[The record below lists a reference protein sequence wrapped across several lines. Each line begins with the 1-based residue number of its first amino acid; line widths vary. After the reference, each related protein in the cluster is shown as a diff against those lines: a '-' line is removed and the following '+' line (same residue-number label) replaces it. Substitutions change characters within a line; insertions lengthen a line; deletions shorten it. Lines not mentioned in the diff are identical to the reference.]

1 MKDEK
6 KEKYLNILNYLYEF
20 SKIRSVSVK
29 NILTDKTRY
38 EEVLW
43 LNEIENNSFFK
54 NIIFECNQE
63 SQIWL
68 NIKKP
73 SEQQPEEP
81 QLTND
86 DELNECIDKIKLIQ
100 GIDDFI
106 IEKFVLQDRNN
117 TSIRAVGLN
126 EKLNI
131 FLNHDWPKIQNEYK
145 SEYNDYL
152 LRLKEYE
159 TNQGLYNK
167 FFTIYNK
174 IQQFNEDYEIVIGA
188 GFLQLQN
195 SENNPVVRRHLFTTK
210 VELDFIHDENNSSFI
225 VHPSESSK
233 LTIENDLLL
242 DLDNVF
248 QINGLIDAEDEINT
262 LEQNGDLD
270 NFIFSEKFHFA
281 SEILS
286 SSIHQNCT
294 YNDSIFPD
302 LSLTF
307 SPKISFAPALI
318 LRKRNS
324 SSISTVYEQIIS
336 QISTEDNPDVVLFND
351 LIGFDENNTEKIK
364 INEEILFFPKPF
376 NEEQEQIIKNATNE
390 LKTLVQGPPGTGKS
404 HTIANIICHLLATG
418 NKVLITAQ
426 SKRALEVLKNK
437 LPEKIKPLVV
447 EYLGS
452 DSTSVKCLKESI
464 NGISDQLY
472 YFDESKLK
480 NEINLS
486 TAELINLKKS
496 RENLTKNLLTY
507 KETNLNVELN
517 PRFKGSPTTLAEN
530 IFSQEEEFNWYDDL
544 FQDFEQTEIVNSP
557 HQLFTIKGK
566 INEIDFDFKT
576 YEIPNIELIPSF
588 EQFKIYCDQIK
599 EINKQNKVRDNR
611 ELIKFSD
618 KPKLI
623 SLLYRFRSLIFE
635 MGQDPFEIKD
645 NIIHSLNIKEWNTM
659 VTDSQSTLK
668 KANDIKIEELEDL
681 YEIELELEL
690 EFSFKRLI
698 SDLKTI
704 KQYFKEGNKISGIFF
719 NLKKRFISKS
729 ILDKFYI
736 FEKIKING
744 SQPENEKEIDCLID
758 YFTTLQTLDDL
769 EEVWG
774 LRPNENNKLHHQID
788 YYHNLVNSTSVIS
801 KRIEE
806 LISLQNEILDVSSI
820 DIDYKDAQLDIID
833 TLLEDLEFSELQK
846 NNKKVKNV
854 FLDFLDYL
862 DELKTDRRIKHE
874 FKDIFTNVKL
884 NDFQYFQN
892 KIEKINYGKIL
903 FEEYSILESIV
914 KTNFPRIFDKLDDFC
929 KHHSTKDL
937 LDAIYYLNAKNKFQL
952 ILKNDLHKKI
962 DAKLDEIKIKE
973 SSLIGD
979 LAAKKSWYS
988 TLNHLSK
995 NSDLKRNLNAW
1006 LSAVSKIPKS
1016 GKYLLNKRK
1025 IAQNYL
1031 EKSKDAIPCWIM
1043 PIFKIAETITPKQG
1057 MFDYVIIDEA
1067 SQLGPDA
1074 LFLRYLGKKIII
1086 VGDDKQTSPEY
1097 VGINS
1102 ETVLTLIKKYLKNTD
1117 FNEHYGIDYS
1127 FFDHSK
1133 IFVDNAIVLREHFRC
1148 MPEIIDFSNKHFYL
1162 PENKGLFPLKQYS
1175 NSRLQPLVNHFVPN
1189 AETSG
1194 KGPSI
1199 VNLVE
1204 VNAVV
1209 NEIDL
1214 IVKNPRYDGKSIGV
1228 ICLQGHQQSLLI
1240 EKELIKTIGE
1250 IEYNKRKIICGNSSS
1265 FQGDERD
1272 IIILS
1277 LVTGP
1282 NSDRRAFTGANDERR
1297 FNVAMSRA
1305 IEQVILFHS
1314 IQLTELKNTIDLRYK
1329 LLQHFNDFSPQ
1340 KQIIRKVI
1348 DFNAHEIPSGFDSR
1362 FEVSVYNEIIKKGY
1376 EVIPQYEIANG
1387 KYRIDLAIILSNGAK
1402 IAIECDGDQ
1411 FHGSEQ
1417 FDRDNARQKV
1427 LERVGWQFFRI
1438 RGSAYYADKKR
1449 SLEDL
1454 WTLLEMNE
1462 MSLTEVKTLEIGS
1475 MSINQ
1480 LNEISNQ
1487 VNSDS
1492 TIEII
1497 EPSEELKDKHNISEE
1512 IKTHYIFNKNNLK
1525 VDMGDIVTLRNL
1537 ANNSILKIQITDIIS
1552 NQKVSSQ
1559 SEIKVINN
1567 KSPIAVAAINK
1578 MEGDF
1583 LVLNNLNVQ
1592 YEIEKI
1598 LKN

>member
-1 MKDEK
+1 MKKDQ
-6 KEKYLNILNYLYEF
+6 YLNILNYLYEF
-20 SKIRSVSVK
+20 SKIRSISVK
-29 NILTDKTRY
+29 DIITDKSRY
-38 EEVLW
+38 QEVLW
-43 LNEIENNSFFK
+43 LNEIENNSYFK
-54 NIIFECNQE
+54 NIIFDNNNEN
-63 SQIWL
+63 QIWL
-68 NIKKP
+68 TIKKP
-73 SEQQPEEP
+73 SGQQPEEP
-81 QLTND
+81 KLTID
-86 DELNECIDKIKLIQ
+86 DELNESIDKLKLIQ
-100 GIDDFI
+100 GEEDFI
-106 IEKFVLQDRNN
+106 INRF
-117 TSIRAVGLN
+117 TSKDEDNIPISALSLK

-131 FLNHDWPKIQNEYK
+131 FLNHDWPKIQNEFK
-145 SEYNDYL
+145 TEYNDYL

-248 QINGLIDAEDEINT
+248 QINGLIDAEDKINT

-281 SEILS
+281 CELLS
-286 SSIHQNCT
+286 SSIHHNCT
-294 YNDSIFPD
+294 YNDSIFPKS
-302 LSLTF
+302 SLTS
-307 SPKISFAPALI
+307 SPEISFAPSLI
-318 LRKRNS
+318 LRKRNA

-336 QISTEDNPDVVLFND
+336 QISIEDNPDVELFND
-351 LIGFDENNTEKIK
+351 LVGVNGNKTEIK
-364 INEEILFFPKPF
+364 INDEILFFPKPY
-376 NEEQEQIIKNATNE
+376 NEEQEQIIKNATQE

-426 SKRALEVLKNK
+426 TKRALEVLKDK
-437 LPEKIKPLVV
+437 LPERIKPLVV

-452 DSTSVKCLKESI
+452 DSKSIKGLKESI

-480 NEINLS
+480 NEINES
-486 TAELINLKKS
+486 TAELINLKKG
-496 RENLTKNLLTY
+496 RENLTKNLLKY
-507 KETNLNVELN
+507 KETNLNIELN
-517 PRFKGSPTTLAEN
+517 PRFKGSPTTLAEI
-530 IFSQEEEFNWYDDL
+530 IFNQEKDFNWYDDL
-544 FQDFEQTEIVNSP
+544 FQDFGQTEIVNSP
-557 HQLFTIKGK
+557 HQLFIIKGK

-588 EQFKIYCDQIK
+588 DQFKIYCDQIK
-599 EINKQNKVRDNR
+599 EINRQNKVRDNR
-611 ELIKFSD
+611 ELIKFID

-623 SLLYRFRSLIFE
+623 SLLSRFRSLIIE

-645 NIIHSLNIKEWNTM
+645 NIIHSLNIKEWNNM

-668 KANDIKIEELEDL
+668 KANEINIEELENL
-681 YEIELELEL
+681 YEIEFEFEL
-690 EFSFKRLI
+690 SFKRLI

-704 KQYFKEGNKISGIFF
+704 KQYLKEGNKISGIFF
-719 NLKKRFISKS
+719 TLKKRFISKS

-736 FEKIKING
+736 FEKIRING
-744 SQPENEKEIDCLID
+744 TEPENEKEIDCLID
-758 YFTTLQTLDDL
+758 YFTTLQSLDDL
-769 EEVWG
+769 EEIWG
-774 LRPNENNKLHHQID
+774 LRPNENNKLYHQID
-788 YYHNLVNSTSVIS
+788 YYHNLVNSTSIIS

-806 LISLQNEILDVSSI
+806 LISLQNEILDISSI
-820 DIDYKDAQLDIID
+820 DIDYKDAQLEIID
-833 TLLEDLEFSELQK
+833 TLLEDLEFSELLK
-846 NNKKVKNV
+846 NNKKVKNE
-854 FLDFLDYL
+854 FLDFLYYL
-862 DELKTDRRIKHE
+862 DELNTDRRIKHE
-874 FKDIFTNVKL
+874 FKDIYTNAKL
-884 NDFQYFQN
+884 NDFQDFQN
-892 KIEKINYGKIL
+892 KIENITDGKLL
-903 FEEYSILESIV
+903 FEEYSILESVV

-929 KHHSTKDL
+929 EHHSTKDL
-937 LDAIYYLNAKNKFQL
+937 LEAIYYLNAKNKFQL

-1006 LSAVSKIPKS
+1006 ISAVSKIPKS

-1057 MFDYVIIDEA
+1057 MYDYVIIDEA

-1117 FNEHYGIDYS
+1117 FREHYGIDYS

-1133 IFVDNAIVLREHFRC
+1133 IFVDNTIVLREHFRC

-1175 NSRLQPLVNHFVPN
+1175 NSRLQPLANHFVPN

-1194 KGPSI
+1194 KGASI
-1199 VNLVE
+1199 FNMVE
-1204 VNAVV
+1204 VNAIV

-1240 EKELIKTIGE
+1240 EKKLIKSIGE

-1277 LVTGP
+1277 LVTAP

-1314 IQLTELKNTIDLRYK
+1314 IQLNELKNTEDLRYK

-1340 KQIIRKVI
+1340 KQIIRKEI
-1348 DFNAHEIPSGFDSR
+1348 DFSLNEIPSGFDSR

-1411 FHGSEQ
+1411 FHGPEQ

-1438 RGSAYYADKKR
+1438 RGSAYYANKEK

-1462 MSLTEVKTLEIGS
+1462 MSVTEVKTLEIGS

-1487 VNSDS
+1487 LNSDS
-1492 TIEII
+1492 TIDLI
-1497 EPSEELKDKHNISEE
+1497 EPSEKPNHTQNISEE

-1525 VDMGDIVTLRNL
+1525 VHMGDIVTLRNL
-1537 ANNSILKIQITDIIS
+1537 ANNSILKIQITDIKA
-1552 NQKVSSQ
+1552 NQKVSTQ
-1559 SEIKVINN
+1559 SEIKVIYYQ
-1567 KSPIAVAAINK
+1567 SPIAVAAMNK

-1598 LKN
+1598 LRR

>member
-1 MKDEK
+1 MKKDQ
-6 KEKYLNILNYLYEF
+6 YLNILNYLHEF
-20 SKIRSVSVK
+20 SKIRSISVK
-29 NILTDKTRY
+29 DIITDKSRY
-38 EEVLW
+38 QEVLW
-43 LNEIENNSFFK
+43 LNEIENNSYFK
-54 NIIFECNQE
+54 NIIFENNNE
-63 SQIWL
+63 NQIWL
-68 NIKKP
+68 TIKKP
-73 SEQQPEEP
+73 SGQQPEEP
-81 QLTND
+81 QFTND
-86 DELNECIDKIKLIQ
+86 DELDESIDKIKLVQ
-100 GIDDFI
+100 GSDDFI
-106 IEKFVLQDRNN
+106 INKFISKEGNN
-117 TSIRAVGLN
+117 NSISAVGIN
-126 EKLNI
+126 EKINL
-131 FLNHDWPKIQNEYK
+131 FLNNDWPKIQNQYK

-152 LRLKEYE
+152 SRLKEYE

-195 SENNPVVRRHLFTTK
+195 SENNPVIRRHLFTTK
-210 VELDFIHDENNSSFI
+210 VEIDFIHDENNSSFI

-248 QINGLIDAEDEINT
+248 QINGLIDAEEKINT

-270 NFIFSEKFHFA
+270 NYIFSEKFHFA

-286 SSIHQNCT
+286 SSLHQNCT
-294 YNDSIFPD
+294 YSDSIFPKSN
-302 LSLTF
+302 LTSL
-307 SPKISFAPALI
+307 PEISFAPALI

-336 QISTEDNPDVVLFND
+336 QISNEDNPDIELFND
-351 LIGFDENNTEKIK
+351 LVGIAGNKTEIKNN
-364 INEEILFFPKPF
+364 NEILFFPKPY

-426 SKRALEVLKNK
+426 TKRALEVLKNK
-437 LPEKIKPLVV
+437 LPERIKPLVV

-452 DSTSVKCLKESI
+452 DSTSIKGLKESI

-486 TAELINLKKS
+486 TTDLLNLKKD
-496 RENLTKNLLTY
+496 RENLTKNLLIY

-517 PRFKGSPTTLAEN
+517 PRFKGSPTTLAEI
-530 IFSQEEEFNWYDDL
+530 IFAQKADFNWYDDSY
-544 FQDFEQTEIVNSP
+544 QDFEQTEIVNSP
-557 HQLFTIKGK
+557 HQLFTIKRK
-566 INEIDFDFKT
+566 LNEIDFDFKT

-588 EQFKIYCDQIK
+588 DQFKIYCNQIE
-599 EINKQNKVRDNR
+599 EINKQNNVRDNR
-611 ELIKFSD
+611 ELIKFKD

-623 SLLYRFRSLIFE
+623 SLLSRFRSLIFE

-645 NIIHSLNIKEWNTM
+645 NIIHSLNIKEWNNM
-659 VTDSQSTLK
+659 VNDSQSTLK
-668 KANDIKIEELEDL
+668 KANEIKIEELENL
-681 YEIELELEL
+681 YEIEFELD
-690 EFSFKRLI
+690 FSFKRLI

-704 KQYFKEGNKISGIFF
+704 KQFLKDGNKISGIFF

-736 FEKIKING
+736 FEKIRING

-758 YFTTLQTLDDL
+758 YFTTLQSLDDL

-774 LRPNENNKLHHQID
+774 LRPNEKNKLHHQID
-788 YYHNLVNSTSVIS
+788 YYHNLVHSTSVIS

-806 LISLQNEILDVSSI
+806 LIFLQNEILDISSI

-833 TLLEDLEFSELQK
+833 TLLEDLEFSELLK
-846 NNKKVKNV
+846 TNKKVKNE
-854 FLDFLDYL
+854 FLDFLYYL
-862 DELKTDRRIKHE
+862 DELNTDRRIKHE
-874 FKDIFTNVKL
+874 FKDIFNNLKL
-884 NDFQYFQN
+884 NDFQDFHY
-892 KIEKINYGKIL
+892 KIEKITDGEIL

-914 KTNFPRIFDKLDDFC
+914 KTNFPKLFDKLDDFC

-952 ILKNDLHKKI
+952 ILKNDLHKRI

-1006 LSAVSKIPKS
+1006 LSTVSKIPKS

-1043 PIFKIAETITPKQG
+1043 PIFKIAETITPRQG
-1057 MFDYVIIDEA
+1057 MYDYVIIDEA

-1117 FNEHYGIDYS
+1117 FKEHYGIDYS

-1133 IFVDNAIVLREHFRC
+1133 IFVDNTIVLREHFRC

-1175 NSRLQPLVNHFVPN
+1175 NSRLQPLVNHFVPK

-1194 KGPSI
+1194 KGASI
-1199 VNLVE
+1199 VNIVE
-1204 VNAVV
+1204 VNAIVS
-1209 NEIDL
+1209 EIDL

-1240 EKELIKTIGE
+1240 EKKLIKTIGE

-1314 IQLTELKNTIDLRYK
+1314 IQLNELKNTEDLRYK
-1329 LLQHFNDFSPQ
+1329 LLHHFNDFSPQ
-1340 KQIIRKVI
+1340 KQIIRKEI

-1376 EVIPQYEIANG
+1376 EVNPQYEIANG

-1411 FHGSEQ
+1411 FHGPEQ

-1438 RGSAYYADKKR
+1438 RGSAYYADKEK

-1462 MSLTEVKTLEIGS
+1462 MSVSEVKTLEIGS

-1487 VNSDS
+1487 ANSDS
-1492 TIEII
+1492 SIEII
-1497 EPSEELKDKHNISEE
+1497 EPSEEPKHTQIISEE

-1525 VDMGDIVTLRNL
+1525 VHMGDIVTLRNL
-1537 ANNSILKIQITDIIS
+1537 ANNSILKIQITDIKS
-1552 NQKVSSQ
+1552 NQKVSLQ
-1559 SEIKVINN
+1559 SEIKVIYYQ
-1567 KSPIAVAAINK
+1567 SPIAVAAMNK

-1598 LKN
+1598 LRS